1 MSQETWIALACGTLP
16 IIAGGVGAYVRLN
29 QKSDRNWLQIQNLRE
44 IIDKDDKNSR
54 DALEEVKMIWEKD
67 VQYIK
72 DELKEIKRKLN

>member
-1 MSQETWIALACGTLP
+1 MSQETWITLICGMLP
-16 IIAGGVGAYVRLN
+16 IIVGGVSAYVRLN

-54 DALEEVKMIWEKD
+54 DALEEVKVIWEKD

-72 DELKEIKRKLN
+72 DELREIKRKLN